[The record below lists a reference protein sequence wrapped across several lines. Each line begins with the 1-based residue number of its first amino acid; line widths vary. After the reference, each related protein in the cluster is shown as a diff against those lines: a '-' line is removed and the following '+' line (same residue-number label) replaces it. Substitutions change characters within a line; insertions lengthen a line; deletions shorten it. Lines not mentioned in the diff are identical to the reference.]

1 MKSKSLMLMGL
12 SLVFGLIAAVGITKV
27 MAKKGEAPPAVEMGP
42 IIVADKHIEIKAELT
57 KDNVRLENW
66 PVQLIPEGAATD
78 LADVEGKIIVT
89 RLRRGQALIQ
99 ADIYNRNELPGL
111 SIPPGYKVINLKVP
125 AEDAMNGLLNPGDK
139 VDIIGVFP
147 VRNGSSNGPRTETQT
162 FLKAIRVFNVNGNTT
177 AQRGDE
183 QRSGGG
189 GAIVGV
195 LVTEKQSE
203 KIVWAKS
210 EGEIRLALRGE
221 DDNENTDESNT
232 GFFAVPGAE
241 DVSDDDVKMA
251 PAAPIQHTV
260 MTIYEG
266 FTPKKVVFD
275 KDGVPMSPDAGEAA
289 ERSTRPRRR
298 SELEVQEGLEDYGDS
313 DDSVEIDYGFDEDQ
327 YQGQ

>member
-57 KDNVRLENW
+57 EENVRLENW
-66 PVQLIPEGAATD
+66 PIQLIPEGAATELD
-78 LADVEGKIIVT
+78 NVVGKIIVT

-111 SIPPGYKVINLKVP
+111 SIPPGFKVINLKVP

-147 VRNGSSNGPRTETQT
+147 VRNGSNTGPRTETQT

-183 QRSGGG
+183 NRNGGG

-210 EGEIRLALRGE
+210 EGEIRLVLRGE
-221 DDNENTDESNT
+221 DDNENTDDSNT
-232 GFFAVPGAE
+232 GFFAVPGSE
-241 DVSDDDVKMA
+241 DISEDEGSTV
-251 PAAPIQHTV
+251 PTTPIEHTV
-260 MTIYEG
+260 MTIYNG
-266 FTPKKVVFD
+266 FEPKKVVFD
-275 KDGVPMSPDAGEAA
+275 ADGVPMTEENGEAA
-289 ERSTRPRRR
+289 ERSTRPRSR
-298 SELEVQEGLEDYGDS
+298 SDLESPAGMEDYGDS